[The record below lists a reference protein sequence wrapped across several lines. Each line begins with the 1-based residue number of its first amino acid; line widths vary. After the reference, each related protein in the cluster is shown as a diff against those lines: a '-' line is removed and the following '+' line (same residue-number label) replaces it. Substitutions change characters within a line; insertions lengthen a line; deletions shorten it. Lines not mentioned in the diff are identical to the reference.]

1 MSAME
6 NEIKELVR
14 EAYDLHLHVGP
25 DILPRKY
32 NVKKLVEEQEG
43 KIAGVALKSHSFPT
57 ISAIA
62 DISGQHK
69 SDLKLIGSITLN
81 YFMGGFNPSAIY
93 ASTTMSREFPLIVW
107 FPTVHAWNH
116 LKHNYSDYEIP
127 PEWVKDPDF
136 MPRLKTEL
144 KAIRVSDDI
153 NNRLYEKCTKVLNM
167 VRRLNCIIATGHLSW
182 PEAETLTIEALDMG
196 CKVILTH
203 PMQKDI
209 SMPLEVQMRLAG
221 KGAFVEF
228 CYIMYLDRD
237 NPEDYHPDL
246 MAKYINEIGAGHC
259 ILSSDAGQRNN
270 PGPSDSLREFS
281 KLLADHGITI
291 AQLEKML
298 VKNPRYILGLEEQR
312 A

>member
-1 MSAME
+1 MPPIES
-6 NEIKELVR
+6 EIEELVK

-32 NVKKLVEEQEG
+32 NVKKLIAEEEG
-43 KIAGVALKSHSFPT
+43 RIAGVALKSHSFPT

-62 DISGQHK
+62 DVLQQQQSP
-69 SDLKLIGSITLN
+69 LKLIGSITLN
-81 YFMGGFNPSAIY
+81 YFMGGFNPSAVY
-93 ASTTMSREFPLIVW
+93 ASTIMSTEFPLIVW

-127 PEWVKDPDF
+127 PEWVKDPNF

-144 KAIRVSDDI
+144 KAIRVSDDL
-153 NNRLYEKCTKVLNM
+153 NNRLFEKCSKVLNM

-182 PEAETLTIEALDMG
+182 PEAETLTREALDMG

-209 SMPLEVQMRLAG
+209 NMPLEVQIELARA
-221 KGAFVEF
+221 GAFVEF

-237 NPEDYHPDL
+237 NPEDYPPDL
-246 MAKYINEIGAGHC
+246 ITKYINEIGAEHC
-259 ILSSDAGQRNN
+259 ILSSDAGQHHN
-270 PGPSDSLREFS
+270 PGPSESLMSFAI
-281 KLLADHGITI
+281 LLAEKGITLD
-291 AQLEKML
+291 QLEKMM
-298 VKNPRYILGLEEQR
+298 VRNPRYLLGLEE
-312 A
+312 ADT

>member
-1 MSAME
+1 MPPLE
-6 NEIKELVR
+6 RHIEEFVR

-32 NVKKLVEEQEG
+32 NVKKLIAEEEG

-62 DISGQHK
+62 DAFREQESP
-69 SDLKLIGSITLN
+69 LKLIGSITLN

-93 ASTTMSREFPLIVW
+93 ASTVMSRKLPLMVW

-127 PEWVKDPDF
+127 PEWVKDPAF
-136 MPRLKTEL
+136 RPRLKTEL

-153 NNRLYEKCTKVLNM
+153 NNRLFEKCTKVLNM
-167 VRRLNCIIATGHLSW
+167 VNRLGCIVATGHLSW
-182 PEAETLTIEALDMG
+182 PEAEALTTEARDLG

-209 SMPLEVQMRLAG
+209 NMPLEVQIKLARM
-221 KGAFVEF
+221 GAFVEF
-228 CYIMYLDRD
+228 CYVMYLDRD
-237 NPEDYHPDL
+237 NPGDYPLDL
-246 MAKYINEIGAGHC
+246 MAKYINEIGAEQC
-259 ILSSDAGQRNN
+259 ILTSDAGQRHN
-270 PGPSDSLREFS
+270 PGPSECLFAFG
-281 KLLADHGITI
+281 KLLADQGITLD
-291 AQLEKML
+291 QLETMT
-298 VKNPRYILGLEEQR
+298 VKNPRYILGLDRREG
-312 A
+312 